1 LTDATA
7 AKTQRETSLLIS
19 TLNPSTLHSLLTA
32 EQRLPHLTANP
43 STNVG
48 LVNVVYPLPSR
59 AIHPDGF
66 GYLVPRA
73 PEDDGLP
80 PALPGSPS
88 KSNKSGVIGVIF
100 DSTTLPVDPTPD
112 AVEHVTKLTIML
124 GGPHWR
130 VKEDIPKDT
139 ETLIA
144 LAQEHLKSVFPV
156 LNGVEPVLIRG
167 WIHRD
172 CIPTYLPGHGARL
185 HELYQI
191 LSGDSSSTTTT
202 GCSPASGASAWAG
215 KLVLA
220 GSGYGGVGVND
231 CVGAAEGIVR
241 ALEKRWKQ
249 DQHGLADGEGV
260 KDVPVTGL
268 ERWKNWD

>member
-1 LTDATA
+1 M
-7 AKTQRETSLLIS
+7 
-19 TLNPSTLHSLLTA
+19 
-32 EQRLPHLTANP
+32 PHLTANP

-59 AIHPDGF
+59 EIHPDGF

-73 PEDDGLP
+73 PEDDGLV
-80 PALPGSPS
+80 PAAVPGSPTS
-88 KSNKSGVIGVIF
+88 KPNTSGVLGVVF
-100 DSTTLPVDPTPD
+100 DSTTLPVDPTPE
-112 AVEHVTKLTIML
+112 AAEHVTKLTIML

-130 VKEDIPKDT
+130 NEADIPKDT

-144 LAQEHLKSVFPV
+144 QAREHLKGVFPV
-156 LNGVEPVLIRG
+156 LDGVEPLLIKG
-167 WIHRD
+167 WIHRN

-185 HELYQI
+185 QELYGL
-191 LSGDSSSTTTT
+191 LSGESTTGRSNPT
-202 GCSPASGASAWAG
+202 GSSPWAG

-241 ALEKRWKQ
+241 ALEKRWRQ
-249 DQHGLADGEGV
+249 GEHVSGNAEAV
-260 KDVPVTGL
+260 DAPVTGL

>member
-1 LTDATA
+1 M
-7 AKTQRETSLLIS
+7 
-19 TLNPSTLHSLLTA
+19 
-32 EQRLPHLTANP
+32 
-43 STNVG
+43 
-48 LVNVVYPLPSR
+48 PSR
-59 AIHPDGF
+59 EIHPDGF

-80 PALPGSPS
+80 PVIPGTPS
-88 KSNKSGVIGVIF
+88 KPNKSGVLGVVF
-100 DSTTLPVDPTPD
+100 DSTTLPVDPSPD
-112 AVEHVTKLTIML
+112 AAQHVTKLTIML

-130 VKEDIPKDT
+130 TEEDIPKDS

-144 LAQEHLKSVFPV
+144 QAQEHLKGVFPV

-167 WIHRD
+167 WIHRN

-185 HELYQI
+185 RELYQI
-191 LSGDSSSTTTT
+191 LSGQST
-202 GCSPASGASAWAG
+202 GYSGATSASAWAG
-215 KLVLA
+215 KLVLT

-241 ALEKRWKQ
+241 ALEKSWKQ
-249 DQHGLADGEGV
+249 ERSQSG
-260 KDVPVTGL
+260 DVNTTELPVTGL